1 MTLNTPSIY
10 AVDAFDP
17 SYSHTFNFSYS
28 GTQTTSNRA
37 IIIDSESQ
45 EEVYNVKQ
53 DGLKLNHVL
62 PANTLTAGKSYII
75 QIQVYDAND
84 NYSNL
89 SSGVLFYCYSTPQF
103 YFSNVNDGDV
113 ISSANFELK
122 LTYTQAENEPL
133 NEYKYYLY
141 DLTKELIYT
150 SDSYYT
156 EENLSHTIYGLKND
170 YIYYVRAVG
179 RTSHNMSVDTGII
192 QINIKYSVY
201 DSSVAF
207 EAINDRKTGCIIF
220 KTNIVSVGYET
231 ENDNYTIEN
240 GTVTLSGNTLTYET
254 GVNGDFA
261 LIVKAKQLPIGEF
274 LWTTNRSISVSICN
288 ICDNYYCRLL
298 VNDNGVKYDILKPI
312 GGATVTDSNGNVLS
326 DNNNQYISVTD
337 SSQYDTENMIV
348 FEIYRINDMY
358 QINASYT

>member
-1 MTLNTPSIY
+1 
-10 AVDAFDP
+10 
-17 SYSHTFNFSYS
+17 
-28 GTQTTSNRA
+28 
-37 IIIDSESQ
+37 
-45 EEVYNVKQ
+45 
-53 DGLKLNHVL
+53 
-62 PANTLTAGKSYII
+62 
-75 QIQVYDAND
+75 
-84 NYSNL
+84 
-89 SSGVLFYCYSTPQF
+89 
-103 YFSNVNDGDV
+103 
-113 ISSANFELK
+113 
-122 LTYTQAENEPL
+122 
-133 NEYKYYLY
+133 
-141 DLTKELIYT
+141 
-150 SDSYYT
+150 
-156 EENLSHTIYGLKND
+156 
-170 YIYYVRAVG
+170 
-179 RTSHNMSVDTGII
+179 MSVDTGII

-298 VNDNGVKYDILKPI
+298 VNDNGGKYDILKPI
-312 GGATVTDSNGNVLS
+312 RGAIVTDSNGNVLS